1 MHRRQSYRSRYSA
14 TCGKLPSCSH
24 RKAITGLMA
33 VYFRTFMTSFM
44 TLSIVFRISVQM
56 DDNASVENSDKIFKF
71 KTKNESKESIKDTDP
86 EIFER
91 GGCWPHP

>member
-1 MHRRQSYRSRYSA
+1 MHRRQSYSSRYSA

-33 VYFRTFMTSFM
+33 VYFRTFITSLM

-56 DDNASVENSDKIFKF
+56 DDNASVENSDKISKF
-71 KTKNESKESIKDTDP
+71 KTKNESKSQLKI
-86 EIFER
+86 
-91 GGCWPHP
+91 PHLENWVR